1 VTQSYDF
8 QIDVRSGI
16 GLPARHYIGIAE
28 FDEDGLPLRPEFIK
42 RSTGAVDTTL
52 AVALNP
58 GDTTMVLTSAAGWYS
73 GTDSDYRQFTWWPY
87 TSAMG
92 TTFAPYTYSRNTS
105 VGFPIYPSSSG
116 TWSASAV
123 VGNTITLRAPWPGPG
138 LPAGTPVRNSWVG
151 NFYNYC
157 ALANGPLP
165 VMWTTLT
172 CSLTGLRP
180 DTSSMEGNGWNSS
193 VVRSAQPLVL
203 ANYGGTGPGN
213 LVEWRDAAFVEL
225 P

>member
-28 FDEDGLPLRPEFIK
+28 FYEDGLPIQPQFVK
-42 RSTGAVDTTL
+42 RSPGAVDTTL

-123 VGNTITLRAPWPGPG
+123 VGNTITLRSAWPGPS
-138 LPAGTPVRNSWVG
+138 LPAGTPVRNSWVCG
-151 NFYNYC
+151 NYNYC
-157 ALANGPLP
+157 ALLFAP
-165 VMWTTLT
+165 MAATWTTYT
-172 CSLTGLRP
+172 CTLSGIGS
-180 DTSSMEGNGWNSS
+180 DTTAMSGSSWNSPFVAS
-193 VVRSAQPLVL
+193 TKPVVL
-203 ANYGGTGPGN
+203 ANYSGTGPGN
-213 LVEWRDAAFVEL
+213 LVEWRDATFVEV